1 MAELVCCLLLVAAG
15 LGLLVEGWF
24 YHAEL
29 HSSFPG
35 ECGAESVVLGFNRNE
50 MLSNILNQY

>member
-1 MAELVCCLLLVAAG
+1 MCCLLLVAAG